1 MESEKNK
8 SDKAK
13 LKQVWEKVFQL
24 VKLITGDVDYK
35 NKGTLQEQINS
46 KKLLN
51 STTATEDG
59 KFAADAV
66 QLNKEVE
73 GSYAAGVAEEISGI
87 NANLAKLNGFSVYN
101 SFESL
106 GISEENASYM
116 DFVEK
121 MPYNSI
127 LLCSCISD
135 FMPHPYP
142 AGYLLTVICYHSRDV
157 KFITFQAVCGDSNVD
172 DVYTARYAEWAVN
185 KWSGWRKSLS
195 ASDFSGIPY
204 LYNFFLAK
212 QPLFLIS
219 ESSQDTMYCND
230 RGCRRNSSAKALI
243 FKKGTSLKGVSK
255 TSGYCIISYSA
266 EDAGCTALTNYG
278 GVSIS
283 NQRTPK
289 GNNVSLGIMDYAW
302 VSTGG
307 TVDFPVVAM
316 INGEEHTLESRA
328 IYTSDAESYAFILS
342 MADLYLF

>member
-1 MESEKNK
+1 M
-8 SDKAK
+8 
-13 LKQVWEKVFQL
+13 F
-24 VKLITGDVDYK
+24 TC
-35 NKGTLQEQINS
+35 
-46 KKLLN
+46 
-51 STTATEDG
+51 
-59 KFAADAV
+59 FANYV
-66 QLNKEVE
+66 
-73 GSYAAGVAEEISGI
+73 I
-87 NANLAKLNGFSVYN
+87 NADLAKLNGFSVYN

-121 MPYNSI
+121 MPDNSI

-135 FMPHPYP
+135 FMPTPYP
-142 AGYLLTVICYHSRDV
+142 SGYLLTAICYSNGSNG
-157 KFITFQAVCGDSNVD
+157 KFIIFQAVCGDSDAD

-195 ASDFSGIPY
+195 ASDFSGTPY

-266 EDAGCTALTNYG
+266 EDAGCTALTDYG

-283 NQRTPK
+283 RQRTPK